1 MGGPGVSGL
10 TFAYRCLECGWL
22 VLYASPLDCL
32 CSRCGADRLR
42 LVAELTTTK
51 GERA

>member
-1 MGGPGVSGL
+1 MGGARVSAIR
-10 TFAYRCLECGWL
+10 FAYRCADCGWL
-22 VLYASPLDCL
+22 VLYATPLDCL

-51 GERA
+51 GDTR